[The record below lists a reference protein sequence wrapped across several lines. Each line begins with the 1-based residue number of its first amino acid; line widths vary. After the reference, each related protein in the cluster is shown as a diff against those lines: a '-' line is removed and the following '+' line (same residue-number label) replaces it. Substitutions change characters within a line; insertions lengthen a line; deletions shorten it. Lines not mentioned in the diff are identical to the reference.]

1 MSAIQRWFPRAP
13 PAAHAWL
20 GFGPGLCAMRV
31 RAAGEITS
39 DRVVLARAPR
49 GCSPRRCR
57 EEATVEEHVVW
68 MTTRQLKPGTLAD
81 FERAWRPDTHPEGML
96 RAYAYWSA
104 DGREIIGVSFWAS
117 QELCEAWRS
126 SAAEARRREAM
137 AGYVVGEQERFYRG
151 RELHVPDR

>member
-1 MSAIQRWFPRAP
+1 M
-13 PAAHAWL
+13 AAHAWRR
-20 GFGPGLCAMRV
+20 FGPGLGAVGVWAARGNN
-31 RAAGEITS
+31 RWQGAAAGAGAEGW
-39 DRVVLARAPR
+39 P
-49 GCSPRRCR
+49 PRRCR

-126 SAAEARRREAM
+126 SAAEGRRRAAM
-137 AGYVVGEQERFYRG
+137 AAYVAAEQERFYRG

>member
-1 MSAIQRWFPRAP
+1 M
-13 PAAHAWL
+13 
-20 GFGPGLCAMRV
+20 
-31 RAAGEITS
+31 
-39 DRVVLARAPR
+39 
-49 GCSPRRCR
+49 
-57 EEATVEEHVVW
+57 VEEHVVW

-117 QELCEAWRS
+117 HELCEAWRS

-137 AGYVVGEQERFYRG
+137 AAYVVGEREKFYRG